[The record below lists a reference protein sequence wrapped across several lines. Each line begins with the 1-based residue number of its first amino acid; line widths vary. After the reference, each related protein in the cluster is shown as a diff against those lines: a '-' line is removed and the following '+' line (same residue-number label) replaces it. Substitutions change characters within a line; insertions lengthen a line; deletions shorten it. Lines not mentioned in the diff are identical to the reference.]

1 MPDQK
6 KITHAPRLRSRAG
19 RGLAHLGRGGQQ
31 RVGIVRALA
40 CEVDILFADEPT
52 GGLDRDTADGIIEV
66 LRRLAHGEGEC
77 VILVTRSRAVAD
89 VSDEVIRLK
98 GGKLTRV

>member
-1 MPDQK
+1 M
-6 KITHAPRLRSRAG
+6 G
-19 RGLAHLGRGGQQ
+19 RGLAHLGR
-31 RVGIVRALA
+31 RRRMAIARALA
-40 CEVDILFADEPT
+40 REVDILFADEPT
-52 GGLDRDTADGIIEV
+52 GGLDQDTADGIIEV

-98 GGKLTRV
+98 GGKLTRA

>member
-1 MPDQK
+1 MA
-6 KITHAPRLRSRAG
+6 IA
-19 RGLAHLGRGGQQ
+19 
-31 RVGIVRALA
+31 RALA
-40 CEVDILFADEPT
+40 REVGILFADEPT
-52 GGLDRDTADGIIEV
+52 GGLDQDTADRIIEV

-98 GGKLTRV
+98 GGKLTRA

>member
-1 MPDQK
+1 MA
-6 KITHAPRLRSRAG
+6 IARS
-19 RGLAHLGRGGQQ
+19 LAR
-31 RVGIVRALA
+31 
-40 CEVDILFADEPT
+40 EVDILFADEPT
-52 GGLDRDTADGIIEV
+52 GGLDQDTADRMIEV

-98 GGKLTRV
+98 GGKLTRA